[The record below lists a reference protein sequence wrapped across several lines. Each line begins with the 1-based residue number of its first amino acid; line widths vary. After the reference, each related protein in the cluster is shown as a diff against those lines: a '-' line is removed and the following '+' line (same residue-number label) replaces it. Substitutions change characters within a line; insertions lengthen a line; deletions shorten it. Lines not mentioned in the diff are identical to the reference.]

1 MSFSF
6 LVFLFSFNL
15 KLLRVEITQAKE
27 IEGIISV
34 FNTTSAIR
42 RLVDELLL
50 LKKKLVRS
58 S

>member
-50 LKKKLVRS
+50 LKK
-58 S
+58 